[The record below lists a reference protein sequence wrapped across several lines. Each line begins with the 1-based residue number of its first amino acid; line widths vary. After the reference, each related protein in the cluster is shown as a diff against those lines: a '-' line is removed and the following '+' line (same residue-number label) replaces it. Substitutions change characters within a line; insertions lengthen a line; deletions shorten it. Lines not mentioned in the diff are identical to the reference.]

1 MINEQ
6 SLEKATFAGGC
17 FWCMEPAFKLI
28 EGVKSALVG
37 YMGGTTK
44 NPTYELVSRGDTG
57 HREVIQVVFDPLNVD
72 YERLLDI
79 FWTQIDP
86 TDPAGQFADR
96 GEQYKTAIFYHS
108 QEQKKIAEA
117 SKAKLE
123 ASRKFKDA
131 IATEILPASEFY
143 PAEEYHQGY
152 YQKNVSRYKAYRKGS
167 GREEFIKKTWEEK

>member
-6 SLEKATFAGGC
+6 ILEKATFAGGC

-28 EGVKSALVG
+28 DGVKNAVVG
-37 YMGGTTK
+37 YAGGTTK
-44 NPTYELVSRGDTG
+44 NPTYEEISRGDTG
-57 HREVIQVVFDPLNVD
+57 HREAIQIVFDPSKAH
-72 YERLLDI
+72 YAELLDI

-96 GEQYKTAIFYHS
+96 GDQYRTAIFYHN
-108 QEQKKIAEA
+108 EDQKKIAEM

-123 ASRKFKDA
+123 ASRKFKDS
-131 IATEILPASEFY
+131 IATEILPACEFY

-152 YQKNVSRYKAYRKGS
+152 YQKNVSHYKAYRKGS